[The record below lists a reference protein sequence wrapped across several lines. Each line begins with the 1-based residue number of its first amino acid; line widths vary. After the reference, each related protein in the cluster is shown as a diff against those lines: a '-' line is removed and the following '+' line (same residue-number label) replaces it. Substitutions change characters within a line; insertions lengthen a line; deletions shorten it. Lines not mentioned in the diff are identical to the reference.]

1 MSFFLF
7 LKASLSYLK
16 IALFL
21 KRQIHKIGG
30 NDLNH
35 FILDK
40 ENILF
45 KILTIEFSVDSYDTK
60 YSEYKWSPKTEEYC
74 LHLL

>member
-1 MSFFLF
+1 MTF
-7 LKASLSYLK
+7 
-16 IALFL
+16 
-21 KRQIHKIGG
+21 
-30 NDLNH
+30 NH

-45 KILTIEFSVDSYDTK
+45 KILTIEFSVDSYDTE
-60 YSEYKWSPKTEEYC
+60 YSEYKWSPETEEYC